1 MKKGGGG
8 GRLLL
13 TRNPTKDRS
22 WLSRTTKDLFV
33 AQPFLAVLLPD
44 HGTRST
50 ELRDSPYNV
59 RSTSGEHS
67 MHYRKFGG
75 TGWNVSEIG
84 YGMWGLAGW
93 TGSDDAESLDAL
105 QRAVDLGCNFFDT
118 AWAYGDGRSEQ
129 ILGKVLRA
137 NKNNAAV
144 GGPDKK
150 HYFATEIPP

>member
-22 WLSRTTKDLFV
+22 WLPRTTKDLFV

-59 RSTSGEHS
+59 PSTSGEHT
-67 MHYRKFGG
+67 MHYRKFGR
-75 TGWNVSEIG
+75 TAWNVSEIG

-93 TGSDDAESLDAL
+93 TGSDDAESRDPL
-105 QRAVDLGCNFFDT
+105 QRARDLGCNFFDS
-118 AWAYGDGRSEQ
+118 AWAQRDGLSQEN
-129 ILGKVLRA
+129 LGKLPPA
-137 NKNNAAV
+137 NAGKRLYNAQ
-144 GGPDKK
+144 K
-150 HYFATEIPP
+150 IPP